1 MSNNKFNFVD
11 DIDSIKDNSHV
22 SDEKEKNE
30 KLNIDIEKEKLDN
43 EEIKSDNKTLK
54 AKEKIIVEE
63 SQKVNS
69 NDNSSIK
76 VEKRVYLS
84 FEMRVALMLIFI
96 IILFSSTCFFMV
108 KAFNLDKKDKITY
121 SEVGNIKYDVCL
133 NDNDYYSK
141 TCLPEGRQYLSSIV
155 KNIPTNFSY
164 NVNFSEDIKYNIKY
178 YIVAKIKIF
187 DANDSSKILYED
199 EELLVPSKSL
209 NGNSNKISVN
219 ENTSIDYSSYENYVN
234 SYKKNYSVDAN
245 ASLNV
250 SLYVDDSSES
260 RVVSSMNIPIGEKT
274 FGINSDNV
282 NVKNNEVTI
291 NDDTWNN
298 VNSIYAFIGAFL
310 SLICLIFIVKLTR
323 FVCKSITKKN
333 KYQTEL
339 LNILRNFDRDIVIA
353 RNGYESNV
361 IKNIVKVDSFKEL
374 LDAKENLGKPIIYSK
389 VNSVKSEF
397 IVEDECTLYK
407 FIMKEADY
415 S

>member
-11 DIDSIKDNSHV
+11 DVDSIKDNSHV
-22 SDEKEKNE
+22 SDEKENDE
-30 KLNIDIEKEKLDN
+30 KLNVLKEKTDDKITKEKE
-43 EEIKSDNKTLK
+43 IKVVETSK
-54 AKEKIIVEE
+54 KE
-63 SQKVNS
+63 NG
-69 NDNSSIK
+69 NDNNSIK
-76 VEKRVYLS
+76 VEKRVYFS
-84 FEMRVALMLIFI
+84 FEMRVALMLLFI
-96 IILFSSTCFFMV
+96 IVLFGSTCFLMV

-187 DANDSSKILYED
+187 DINDSSKVLYED

-209 NGNSNKISVN
+209 NGNSNKISIN
-219 ENTSIDYSSYENYVN
+219 ENTSIDYSSYETYVN
-234 SYKKNYSVDAN
+234 SYKENYSVDAN

-274 FGINSDNV
+274 FSISSDNV

-298 VNSIYAFIGAFL
+298 INSIYAFLGAFL
-310 SLICLIFIVKLTR
+310 SLVCLIFIVKLTR
-323 FVCKSITKKN
+323 FVCKSISKKN

-339 LNILRNFDRDIVIA
+339 LNILRDYDREIVIA
-353 RNGYESNV
+353 RNGYESNIV
-361 IKNIVKVDSFKEL
+361 KNVVKVDSFKEL

-389 VNSVKSEF
+389 VNPVKSEF

>member
-11 DIDSIKDNSHV
+11 DIDSIKDNSLV

-30 KLNIDIEKEKLDN
+30 KLNIEKEKLDN

-63 SQKVNS
+63 SQKENS
-69 NDNSSIK
+69 NNNSSIK
-76 VEKRVYLS
+76 VEKRVYFS

-164 NVNFSEDIKYNIKY
+164 NVNFSEDIKYSIKY

-187 DANDSSKILYED
+187 DANDSGKILYED

-234 SYKKNYSVDAN
+234 SYKPLKW
-245 ASLNV
+245 
-250 SLYVDDSSES
+250 
-260 RVVSSMNIPIGEKT
+260 G
-274 FGINSDNV
+274 F
-282 NVKNNEVTI
+282 NNLTI
-291 NDDTWNN
+291 LKH
-298 VNSIYAFIGAFL
+298 YAIMIRHW
-310 SLICLIFIVKLTR
+310 LIK
-323 FVCKSITKKN
+323 
-333 KYQTEL
+333 
-339 LNILRNFDRDIVIA
+339 
-353 RNGYESNV
+353 
-361 IKNIVKVDSFKEL
+361 
-374 LDAKENLGKPIIYSK
+374 
-389 VNSVKSEF
+389 
-397 IVEDECTLYK
+397 
-407 FIMKEADY
+407 
-415 S
+415 